1 MSDKFELEEWTVLA
15 FDMCSSS
22 DIIEDLTLT
31 GNLHRL
37 TFVLNKVK
45 EFVRGSSTKYN
56 MKPYKFMGD
65 GWLLLFPA
73 TVRGGDILQF
83 ATDLSRFFFQLS
95 RARIERLCLEGQSIS
110 ADRSMLRVGCRA
122 RSRIATKILNIRC
135 LSRGR
140 FIRDTWT
147 L

>member
-1 MSDKFELEEWTVLA
+1 MGGFCCFPLLSEAGIFCNSRPIFLDSFSSLVARGSNRTWNGNPA
-15 FDMCSSS
+15 F
-22 DIIEDLTLT
+22 EDLPL
-31 GNLHRL
+31 
-37 TFVLNKVK
+37 VLIAV
-45 EFVRGSSTKYN
+45 T
-56 MKPYKFMGD
+56 
-65 GWLLLFPA
+65 WL
-73 TVRGGDILQF
+73 
-83 ATDLSRFFFQLS
+83 
-95 RARIERLCLEGQSIS
+95 ERLCLEGQSIS